1 MTGCLTPGFRMPA
14 ARRRHSKGYVLVY
27 QPNHP
32 WAQKSGYVAEHR
44 LVMEK
49 ELGRYLLPL
58 ETVHHRN
65 GVRDDNR
72 PENLEV
78 WYSGQPAGQRPE
90 DLVRW
95 AEEILRTYAPERVTV
110 AQRCCT
116 TGRVVVEFSL

>member
-1 MTGCLTPGFRMPA
+1 MTGCSIREFRVPA
-14 ARRRHSKGYVLVY
+14 ARRRHSKGYLLVY
-27 QPNHP
+27 QPDHP

-44 LVMEK
+44 LVMEQA
-49 ELGRYLLPL
+49 LGRYLLPL
-58 ETVHHRN
+58 ETVHHKN

-95 AEEILRTYAPERVTV
+95 AEEILRTYAPERVTTT
-110 AQRCCT
+110 QRCCV
-116 TGRVVVEFSL
+116 TGRVVVEYSL